1 LGGILEVNIKVVCKN
16 KNCGWVGQAIVGKKG
31 LDLDKYR
38 CPECGQDIKRGRGNY
53 DFYSES
59 AQLK

>member
-1 LGGILEVNIKVVCKN
+1 MNIKVICKD
-16 KNCGWVGQAIVGKKG
+16 KNCGWVGQAIVGRKG
-31 LDLDKYR
+31 LDLDKYK
-38 CPECGQDIKRGRGNY
+38 CPECGQNIKRGRGSY